1 MAKQDYYDLLGIAK
15 NASKDDI
22 KKAYRIMA
30 MKYHPDRNAGNE
42 KAEQKFKEINEAY
55 EVLNDDNKRTSYD
68 RFGHAAFDDLRRSQ
82 SHSTNGF
89 DFSFRSGG
97 FSTIFEE
104 MFDEVMG
111 SSRTHQAAA
120 QGADLR
126 YNLEITLE
134 EAFTGIKKSIQ
145 IQALVVCDTC
155 HGKGTSSGTQPQSC
169 NACGGGGQIRSKQG
183 FFTVERSCPA
193 CRGTGYIIKNPC
205 SSCKGAGRSRQSK
218 TLEVSIPAG
227 VEEGNRIRLAGEGE
241 AGRRG
246 SSSGDLYIFLVI
258 AQHPFFK
265 RDKADLYCNVTIPMT
280 IALLGGSVEVPS
292 IDGKMASLQVPAG
305 IQNGGQVLLRKQGM
319 SMVRRTDRGNAIF
332 IVEIETPIR
341 LNSAQ
346 QQLIREFLKKGNLVE
361 NNPRSE
367 RFTNKVKAYL
377 KEAHK

>member
-111 SSRTHQAAA
+111 SSRTHHAAA

-134 EAFTGIKKSIQ
+134 EAFTGIKKSIP
-145 IQALVVCDTC
+145 IQTLVVCDTC
-155 HGKGTSSGTQPQSC
+155 HGK
-169 NACGGGGQIRSKQG
+169 R
-183 FFTVERSCPA
+183 
-193 CRGTGYIIKNPC
+193 
-205 SSCKGAGRSRQSK
+205 
-218 TLEVSIPAG
+218 
-227 VEEGNRIRLAGEGE
+227 
-241 AGRRG
+241 
-246 SSSGDLYIFLVI
+246 
-258 AQHPFFK
+258 
-265 RDKADLYCNVTIPMT
+265 
-280 IALLGGSVEVPS
+280 
-292 IDGKMASLQVPAG
+292 
-305 IQNGGQVLLRKQGM
+305 
-319 SMVRRTDRGNAIF
+319 
-332 IVEIETPIR
+332 
-341 LNSAQ
+341 
-346 QQLIREFLKKGNLVE
+346 
-361 NNPRSE
+361 
-367 RFTNKVKAYL
+367 
-377 KEAHK
+377 HK